1 VWYQSTV
8 GESGKR
14 REATVVIPA
23 RDAAA
28 VLPATLAALQGADVV
43 VVDNASRDGTAA
55 VARAH
60 GARVVVE
67 PRPSRALARNAGA
80 RASDARVIAFLD
92 ADCVPSA
99 GWLDALL
106 AAGAPLA
113 GGPVEWRTS
122 ERPTN
127 VERFDAAWR
136 ARAREGGGW
145 TGSGN
150 LAVRREVF
158 DRVGGFDPSYPRAG
172 EDVDFCRRAGVPV
185 AFVPEAVVTHAAERS
200 LRGLAARAF
209 RQGYANQQLRARF
222 GPDAGRAYWR
232 HPRPLVAGDWALRR
246 FGIDDDRLLAVARLD
261 YGARMAGSAW
271 AALRRAR

>member
-1 VWYQSTV
+1 
-8 GESGKR
+8 
-14 REATVVIPA
+14 
-23 RDAAA
+23 
-28 VLPATLAALQGADVV
+28 V
-43 VVDNASRDGTAA
+43 VVDNASRDDTAA

-80 RASDARVIAFLD
+80 RATDAEVLVFLD

-113 GGPVEWRTS
+113 AGPVRWRTS
-122 ERPTN
+122 ERPGAI
-127 VERFDAAWR
+127 ERFDAAWR
-136 ARAREGGGW
+136 TGGAP
-145 TGSGN
+145 TRTGN
-150 LAVRREVF
+150 LAVRRALFE
-158 DRVGGFDPSYPRAG
+158 RLGGFDPSFPKAG

-185 AFVPEAVVTHAAERS
+185 TVVPDAVVTHAAERS
-200 LRGLAARAF
+200 VKGLLARAF
-209 RQGYANQQLRARF
+209 RHGYGNVQMRRRF
-222 GPDAGRAYWR
+222 GPEAGRAYWR
-232 HPRPLVAGDWALRR
+232 HPKPLVGGDWAIRR
-246 FGIDDDRLLAVARLD
+246 FEIDDRSLLPVARLD